1 MDTTAI
7 ALSDNEKSAITL
19 VHRRGVLLT
28 SQIEDRT
35 SHDILGALIPG
46 RGLFNRLIKKGLAY
60 ETEEPVLED
69 GFQFTTSIELTDQ
82 GEALARTIA
91 QQGY

>member
-1 MDTTAI
+1 M
-7 ALSDNEKSAITL
+7 
-19 VHRRGVLLT
+19 
-28 SQIEDRT
+28 
-35 SHDILGALIPG
+35 
-46 RGLFNRLIKKGLAY
+46 FNRLIQKGLTY

-82 GEALARTIA
+82 GDALARTLA

>member
-1 MDTTAI
+1 MDNPDI
-7 ALSDNEKSAITL
+7 KLSDNEKSALTL
-19 VHRRGVLLT
+19 VHRKGSLLT

-35 SHDILGALIPG
+35 STDILGTLIPG
-46 RGLFNRLIKKGLAY
+46 RGLFNRLIQKGLAY

-82 GEALARTIA
+82 GAALARTLA